1 MKRRDWKSFE
11 HDKTLHELSREI
23 RAIAN
28 LLKHAHFTGD
38 LGLDRSCQ
46 GLGRV
51 LEKLG
56 NRVKSVSIE
65 LQKIKEASSK

>member
-1 MKRRDWKSFE
+1 MKRKDWKDFE
-11 HDKTLHELSREI
+11 HDKTLHELSWEI

-28 LLKHAHFTGD
+28 LLKHTHFTGD
-38 LGLDRSCQ
+38 IGTDRSCQ

-51 LEKLG
+51 LERLG

-65 LQKIKEASSK
+65 LQKIKEALSK